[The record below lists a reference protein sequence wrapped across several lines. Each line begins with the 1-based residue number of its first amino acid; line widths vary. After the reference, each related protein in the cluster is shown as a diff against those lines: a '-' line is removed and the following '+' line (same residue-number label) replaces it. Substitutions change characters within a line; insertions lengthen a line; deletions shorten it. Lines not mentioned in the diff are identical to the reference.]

1 MKSKTNIVEEPLADY
16 KKAEEDLLRKA
27 LSSSNTERFHT
38 MARLMKMNI
47 ILKSAKVIHK
57 KTD

>member
-1 MKSKTNIVEEPLADY
+1 MKSETNRVKKPLADY
-16 KKAEEDLLRKA
+16 KKAEDDLLRKA
-27 LSSSNTERFHT
+27 LSSSYTERFHT

-57 KTD
+57 KME

>member
-1 MKSKTNIVEEPLADY
+1 MRSETNKVKEPLADY
-16 KKAEEDLLRKA
+16 KKAEDDLLRKA
-27 LSSSNTERFHT
+27 LASSYTERFHT

-57 KTD
+57 KME

>member
-1 MKSKTNIVEEPLADY
+1 MKGKGNKVEEPLADY

-27 LSSSNTERFHT
+27 LSTSYTERFHV

-47 ILKSAKVIHK
+47 MLRSAKVIHK
-57 KTD
+57 KMD

>member
-1 MKSKTNIVEEPLADY
+1 MNSETNKVKEPLADY
-16 KKAEEDLLRKA
+16 KKAEDDLLRKA
-27 LSSSNTERFHT
+27 LSSSYTERFHT

-57 KTD
+57 KME